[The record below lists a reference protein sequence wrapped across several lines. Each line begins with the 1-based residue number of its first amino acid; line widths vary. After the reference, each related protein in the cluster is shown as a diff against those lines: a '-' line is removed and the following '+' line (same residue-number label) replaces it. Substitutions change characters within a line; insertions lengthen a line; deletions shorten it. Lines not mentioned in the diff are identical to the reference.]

1 MGAHSFDDLFPH
13 VGHKIVCVT
22 YGTFRDVW
30 NISVECETC
39 NTVLMDYDY
48 EKEGEEGDDGLPAD
62 E

>member
-13 VGHKIVCVT
+13 VGHNIVCVT
-22 YGTFRDVW
+22 YGSSRYLW

-48 EKEGEEGDDGLPAD
+48 EEEGEEGDDELPTNK
-62 E
+62 